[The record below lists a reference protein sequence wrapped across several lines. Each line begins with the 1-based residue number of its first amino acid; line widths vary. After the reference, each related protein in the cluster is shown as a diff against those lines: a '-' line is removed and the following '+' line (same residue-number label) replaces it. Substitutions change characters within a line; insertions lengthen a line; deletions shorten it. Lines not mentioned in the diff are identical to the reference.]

1 MQSRPVALLACDES
15 SGSPRCHR
23 FVQQHHCG
31 FGLSKARHLS
41 RFSTPLSPSIMKPSE
56 ALTIPM
62 QHTPIPIIRM
72 ALERGGGVVHMRRPT
87 VERLER
93 ASAGPARESAG
104 APCWGTLVKSELV
117 LGLGLGLAR
126 GVLLYNVLMQSETKE
141 GGCLLSLPSATRAD
155 VARQLHAYLRPDR
168 PPLGAGVAAAAP
180 SALGGA
186 RHRRGAGPL
195 LLRPR

>member
-1 MQSRPVALLACDES
+1 MQSRPVALFACDES
-15 SGSPRCHR
+15 SGSPRCHS

-87 VERLER
+87 CR
-93 ASAGPARESAG
+93 
-104 APCWGTLVKSELV
+104 
-117 LGLGLGLAR
+117 
-126 GVLLYNVLMQSETKE
+126 
-141 GGCLLSLPSATRAD
+141 
-155 VARQLHAYLRPDR
+155 ARQLRPSFCLATGSR
-168 PPLGAGVAAAAP
+168 
-180 SALGGA
+180 ALLA
-186 RHRRGAGPL
+186 NFDFL
-195 LLRPR
+195 QFE

>member
-1 MQSRPVALLACDES
+1 MQSRPVALFACDGS
-15 SGSPRCHR
+15 SGSPRCHS

-31 FGLSKARHLS
+31 FGLSKARILS

-93 ASAGPARESAG
+93 ASAAR
-104 APCWGTLVKSELV
+104 
-117 LGLGLGLAR
+117 LAR
-126 GVLLYNVLMQSETKE
+126 IGWRALLGNFV
-141 GGCLLSLPSATRAD
+141 
-155 VARQLHAYLRPDR
+155 
-168 PPLGAGVAAAAP
+168 
-180 SALGGA
+180 
-186 RHRRGAGPL
+186 
-195 LLRPR
+195 